1 MSIPVI
7 LEVALGLIF
16 IYLILSLLA
25 SEIQEIIGTLLQ
37 WRAEHLK
44 RSVELLLAGQNDSQ
58 LQQAEALANQLYSN
72 PLIRGLNQEGRGPIA
87 GLFRRITQVIGAIYR
102 GIFRVRNTFGDQNSG
117 PSYIPSETFAS
128 TLLGTLGFHHLGR
141 LVANVRFQTFVNTH
155 LREPIRHI
163 VTDLRASLADEF
175 LLEEELRSLEENFD
189 QIFAD
194 LEKGRVN
201 LSATLDRLLRQLEI
215 FVDDARQQLPG
226 QEYLTETVINRL
238 QRLKRSLDGIDSDR
252 LALIKQLEPGLTELI
267 TVLDRNSS
275 FYRECVQILRQ
286 GQGAPETLQ
295 ALQDALKNLDPNQL
309 PVRLRDS
316 LLRLA
321 ERAEMKADD
330 LEQRLEQF
338 QTEVATWF
346 DRSMARAS
354 GVYRRNARGIAFLLG
369 LAIAVTVNAD
379 TFYIA
384 SRLARDPAVR
394 SLISEASLEFVQ
406 QADADAATDPAAVRE
421 RVNALVDD
429 LPIPL
434 GRSPL
439 VLEQQRQDE
448 QNWPFRLPRRFLGW
462 LVTGIALS
470 MGSSFWF
477 DLLSKAVRVR
487 STGSTPASQSN
498 PSGSDSNSGA

>member
-1 MSIPVI
+1 MSIPVV
-7 LEVALGLIF
+7 LEVAVGLIF

-87 GLFRRITQVIGAIYR
+87 HLFRQITQVIGAIYR
-102 GIFRVRNTFGDQNSG
+102 GIFRVRNTFGDQKSG

-128 TLLGTLGFHHLGR
+128 TLLGTLGFNHLGR
-141 LVANVRFQTFVNTH
+141 LVANARFQQFVNAH
-155 LREPIRHI
+155 LRDPIRHI
-163 VTDLRASLADEF
+163 VADLRASLADEF
-175 LLEEELRSLEENFD
+175 LLEDELRSLEENFD
-189 QIFAD
+189 QIIAD

-201 LSATLDRLLRQLEI
+201 LSATLERLLRQIELFI
-215 FVDDARQQLPG
+215 ADAGQQLPG

-238 QRLKRSLDGIDSDR
+238 QRLKRVLDGTDSDR
-252 LALIKQLEPGLTELI
+252 IALIKQLEPSLTELI
-267 TVLDRNSS
+267 TVLDRKSS

-286 GQGAPETLQ
+286 GQGAPETLRDLQ
-295 ALQDALKNLDPNQL
+295 AALEQLDPNQL

-330 LEQRLEQF
+330 LENRLEQF
-338 QTEVATWF
+338 QAEVATWF

-354 GVYRRNARGIAFLLG
+354 GVYRRNARGVAFLLG

-379 TFYIA
+379 TFYMA

-394 SLISEASLEFVQ
+394 SLISEASLELVQ
-406 QADADAATDPAAVRE
+406 QANPEAEPDPATIRQ
-421 RVNALVDD
+421 RVNELTSN

-434 GRSPL
+434 GRSPV
-439 VLEQQRQDE
+439 VLDQQRQDE
-448 QNWPFRLPRRFLGW
+448 ALWPFWLPRRFLGW

-487 STGSTPASQSN
+487 STGATPAHNAEASKKST
-498 PSGSDSNSGA
+498 D